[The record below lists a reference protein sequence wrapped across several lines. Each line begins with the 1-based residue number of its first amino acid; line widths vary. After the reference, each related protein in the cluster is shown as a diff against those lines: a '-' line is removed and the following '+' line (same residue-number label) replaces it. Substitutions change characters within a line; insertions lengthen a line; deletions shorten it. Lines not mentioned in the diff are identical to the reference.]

1 MDGPERAA
9 MRWALELAE
18 RGWGRVAPNPMVG
31 AVVVRDG
38 HVVGEGWHAEY
49 GGPHAEVVA
58 LNRAGPAAR
67 GATLVVTLEPC
78 AHHGRTPPC
87 TDAIIAAGIARVV
100 FACADPNRAAAGGA
114 ERLLDAGIAVA
125 RDIEGEAARA
135 LNASFFH
142 AHEAA
147 RPFVALKLALSLDA
161 RLSDQPDA
169 PAVVTGPA
177 ARAYAH
183 RLRAGYDAVV
193 VGIGTA
199 LADDPLLTV
208 RDAAAPR
215 VPPRRVVLDSRA
227 RLPEK
232 ARLVRTAHDSPVWHF
247 HTAAAPGQA
256 VAALAERG
264 VRTRAVAGG
273 PAGVAWNGVLE
284 ALAEDGADA
293 VLVEGGGRVA
303 ASLLAEDRVQRMHL
317 FYAPHLYGQHGAAGF
332 PGTAFPAGWRL
343 VDVRR
348 LEGDVLLT
356 LDRAPD
362 GSGREGK
369 G

>member
-1 MDGPERAA
+1 MDDPERAA
-9 MRWALELAE
+9 MRRALELAE
-18 RGWGRVAPNPMVG
+18 RGWGRVSPNPMVG

-38 HVVGEGWHAEY
+38 RVLAEGWHAEI
-49 GGPHAEVVA
+49 GGPHAEVAA
-58 LNRAGPAAR
+58 LDRAGPAAR

-78 AHHGRTPPC
+78 THHGRTPPC

-114 ERLLDAGIAVA
+114 ERLRDAGIEVA
-125 RDIEGEAARA
+125 DGIEAEAARA
-135 LNASFFH
+135 LNAPFFH
-142 AHEAA
+142 VHEGA

-161 RLSDQPDA
+161 RISDRMDA

-177 ARAYAH
+177 ARAFAQ
-183 RLRAGYDAVV
+183 RLRAGYDAVL
-193 VGIGTA
+193 VGIGTV

-208 RDAAAPR
+208 REAAAPR

-227 RLPEK
+227 RLPEG
-232 ARLVRTAHDSPVWHF
+232 ARLVRTASDSPVWLF
-247 HTAAAPGQA
+247 HTAAAPGQS
-256 VAALAERG
+256 VATLAGHG

-273 PAGVAWNGVLE
+273 PAGVAWNGVLA
-284 ALAEDGADA
+284 ALAEDGAHA

-332 PGTAFPAGWRL
+332 PGTAFPTGWRL

-362 GSGREGK
+362 GSAREGK